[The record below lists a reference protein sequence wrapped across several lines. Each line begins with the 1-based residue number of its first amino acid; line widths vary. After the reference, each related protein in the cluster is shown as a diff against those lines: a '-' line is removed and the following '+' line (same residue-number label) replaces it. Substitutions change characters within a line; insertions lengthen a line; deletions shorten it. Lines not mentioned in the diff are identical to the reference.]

1 MMAILG
7 FIGVLVIAFV
17 ILGLI
22 GWGVQALGFVASFL
36 GEGITGCIGCFC
48 KFIWFFIVS
57 FVLTC
62 LIF

>member
-17 ILGLI
+17 ILDLI

-48 KFIWFFIVS
+48 KFIWFFIVA
-57 FVLTC
+57 FVLIC

>member
-7 FIGVLVIAFV
+7 IIGLLVIAFI

-36 GEGITGCIGCFC
+36 GEGITGCIGCFW
-48 KFIWFFIVS
+48 IILVA
-57 FVLTC
+57 FVLIC

>member
-22 GWGVQALGFVASFL
+22 GWGVQALGFIASFL
-36 GEGITGCIGCFC
+36 GEGITGGIGCFC
-48 KFIWFFIVS
+48 KFIWFFIVA
-57 FVLTC
+57 FVLIC

>member
-36 GEGITGCIGCFC
+36 GEGITGRIGCFC
-48 KFIWFFIVS
+48 KFIWFFIVA
-57 FVLTC
+57 FVLIC

>member
-1 MMAILG
+1 MLTILG
-7 FIGVLVIAFV
+7 IIGALVIAFV

-48 KFIWFFIVS
+48 KFFWVILVAVIFIA
-57 FVLTC
+57 
-62 LIF
+62 LIS

>member
-22 GWGVQALGFVASFL
+22 GWGVQALGF
-36 GEGITGCIGCFC
+36 IT
-48 KFIWFFIVS
+48 
-57 FVLTC
+57 LAEDTA
-62 LIF
+62 

>member
-36 GEGITGCIGCFC
+36 GEGTTGCIRCFC
-48 KFIWFFIVS
+48 KFIWFFIVA
-57 FVLTC
+57 FVLIC

>member
-7 FIGVLVIAFV
+7 IIGILVIVFV

-22 GWGVQALGFVASFL
+22 GWGVQALGFIVSFL

-48 KFIWFFIVS
+48 KFFWIILVA
-57 FVLTC
+57 FVLIC

>member
-22 GWGVQALGFVASFL
+22 GWGVQALGFIASFL
-36 GEGITGCIGCFC
+36 GEGITGCIGCFY
-48 KFIWFFIVS
+48 KFIWFFIVA
-57 FVLTC
+57 FVLIC

>member
-1 MMAILG
+1 MIAILG
-7 FIGVLVIAFV
+7 FIGILVLGFV

-22 GWGVQALGFVASFL
+22 GWGVQALGFIASFL

-48 KFIWFFIVS
+48 KFFWFFIVV
-57 FVLTC
+57 FVLLC

>member
-22 GWGVQALGFVASFL
+22 GWGV
-36 GEGITGCIGCFC
+36 C
-48 KFIWFFIVS
+48 KPWDLS
-57 FVLTC
+57 PLS
-62 LIF
+62 

>member
-1 MMAILG
+1 MLTILG
-7 FIGVLVIAFV
+7 IIGALAIVFV

-48 KFIWFFIVS
+48 KFFWVILVASI
-57 FVLTC
+57 C
-62 LIF
+62 LALIL

>member
-1 MMAILG
+1 MITILG
-7 FIGVLVIAFV
+7 FIGILGLGFI

-22 GWGVQALGFVASFL
+22 GWGVQALGFFASFL

-48 KFIWFFIVS
+48 IFFWFFIVV
-57 FVLTC
+57 FVLLC

>member
-22 GWGVQALGFVASFL
+22 GWGVQALPLS
-36 GEGITGCIGCFC
+36 
-48 KFIWFFIVS
+48 
-57 FVLTC
+57 
-62 LIF
+62 

>member
-22 GWGVQALGFVASFL
+22 GWGVLALGFIASFL
-36 GEGITGCIGCFC
+36 CEVITGCIGCFS
-48 KFIWFFIVS
+48 KFFWLFIVVI
-57 FVLTC
+57 VLLC

>member
-22 GWGVQALGFVASFL
+22 GLGVQALGFVASFL

-48 KFIWFFIVS
+48 KFIWFFIVA
-57 FVLTC
+57 FVLIC

>member
-22 GWGVQALGFVASFL
+22 GWDVQALGFVASFL

-48 KFIWFFIVS
+48 KFIWFFIVA
-57 FVLTC
+57 FVLIC

>member
-1 MMAILG
+1 MIAILG
-7 FIGVLVIAFV
+7 FIGILVLGFI

-22 GWGVQALGFVASFL
+22 GWGVQALGFFASFL

-48 KFIWFFIVS
+48 KFFWSFIVV
-57 FVLTC
+57 FVLLC

>member
-22 GWGVQALGFVASFL
+22 GWGVQALGFVAFFL

-48 KFIWFFIVS
+48 KFIWFFIVA
-57 FVLTC
+57 FVLIC

>member
-17 ILGLI
+17 IRGLI

-48 KFIWFFIVS
+48 KFFWVILVAFI
-57 FVLTC
+57 FLA
-62 LIF
+62 LIL

>member
-22 GWGVQALGFVASFL
+22 GWGVQALGFIASFL
-36 GEGITGCIGCFC
+36 GEGITGCIRCFC
-48 KFIWFFIVS
+48 KFFWFFIVV
-57 FVLTC
+57 FVLLC